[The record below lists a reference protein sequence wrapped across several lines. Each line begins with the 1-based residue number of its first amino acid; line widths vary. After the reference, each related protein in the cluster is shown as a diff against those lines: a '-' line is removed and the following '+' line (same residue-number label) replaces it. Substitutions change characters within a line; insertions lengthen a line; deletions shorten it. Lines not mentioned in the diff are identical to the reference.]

1 LRADITLIEKSFVS
15 LQYWLT
21 KNYLPM
27 KKFLMFG
34 IVAAIALA
42 GYAFNYAL
50 EDARLATPPLAKS
63 YGATTLTN
71 SATVYHTLSNNQGEA
86 LWFPKASSISVQ
98 VYYDEV
104 SGSASATLTLQG
116 TNQIDAASP
125 RWVDVYSIPTAW
137 TADTDTLLAIT
148 PVYALYRLK
157 MAQTGTA
164 VGTLTSAWVVQ

>member
-1 LRADITLIEKSFVS
+1 
-15 LQYWLT
+15 
-21 KNYLPM
+21 M

-34 IVAAIALA
+34 IVAALALA
-42 GYAFNYAL
+42 GFAFNYAM
-50 EDARLATPPLAKS
+50 EDARLATPPFAKS
-63 YGATTLTN
+63 YGATTLTDA
-71 SATVYHTLSNNQGEA
+71 ATVYHTLENAQGDD
-86 LWFPKASSISVQ
+86 LWFPKAESISVQ

-125 RWVDVYSIPTAW
+125 RWVDLYSIPTAW
-137 TADTDTLLAIT
+137 TADTDTLLSIT
-148 PVYALYRLK
+148 PVYGLYRLK